1 VSGVIS
7 GTAYGRPATL
17 DVAGD
22 RLTWRAVRGFSG
34 VAENIVTTVHDVRF
48 AAYLELRWSWA
59 AGAIGVL
66 GGLWLATEGMVLGI
80 AALAIAAS
88 LLAFRIVR
96 PRRFLVLEVGS
107 SRLVLRVATRS
118 APLARAL
125 ADRID
130 LALATGEV
138 PASPP
143 MLP

>member
-17 DVAGD
+17 EVTADTI
-22 RLTWRAVRGFSG
+22 TWRAVRGFTG

-48 AAYLELRWSWA
+48 AAFLELRWSWA
-59 AGAIGVL
+59 AAAIGAL
-66 GGLWLATEGMVLGI
+66 GALWLATEGPLIGI
-80 AALAIAAS
+80 LALATAVGLAAWRF
-88 LLAFRIVR
+88 AV
-96 PRRFLVLEVGS
+96 PRRFLVLELGS
-107 SRLVLRVATRS
+107 TRLVMKVAAKS
-118 APLARAL
+118 AGAARAL

-130 LALATGEV
+130 HALASGEV